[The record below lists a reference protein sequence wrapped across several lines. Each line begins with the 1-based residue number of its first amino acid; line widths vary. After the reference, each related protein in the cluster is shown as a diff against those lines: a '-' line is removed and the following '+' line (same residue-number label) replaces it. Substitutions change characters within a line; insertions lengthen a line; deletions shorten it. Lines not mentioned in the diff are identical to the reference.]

1 MKMPEYEILYRKKWE
16 DYPEYEQVFAEDDY
30 EAVTKFFQYCKDYKG
45 YEPSDLEIIK
55 LEVL

>member
-1 MKMPEYEILYRKKWE
+1 MPEYEILYRKKWE

-30 EAVTKFFQYCKDYKG
+30 DAVVKFFENINEKTCLQPH
-45 YEPSDLEIIK
+45 EVEIIK